1 MAFMD
6 SLQHTN
12 YELMAQNMLKMGMT
26 AVQIDTKVL
35 AADLERLFSGVLMAD
50 PQELLT
56 SNPADLNDIM
66 MDMVAVGER
75 HGIRFPRDFA
85 LLFKQMLYFDRF
97 MRILAPYTDI
107 YADQRLQ
114 MIQDI
119 DPNLLLKH

>member
-1 MAFMD
+1 MA
-6 SLQHTN
+6 
-12 YELMAQNMLKMGMT
+12 ENMLKMGMT
-26 AVQIDTKVL
+26 AVKIDTQVL
-35 AADLERLFSGVLMAD
+35 ATDLERLFSGVLLAD
-50 PQELLT
+50 PQELLS

-114 MIQDI
+114 MVQTM
-119 DPNLLLKH
+119 DPNVLLKN

>member
-6 SLQHTN
+6 ALQNTN
-12 YELMAQNMLKMGMT
+12 YDLMAENMLKMGMT
-26 AVQIDTKVL
+26 AVAIDTKVL
-35 AADLERLFSGVLMAD
+35 AADLERLFSGVIMAD
-50 PQELLT
+50 PQELLS
-56 SNPADLNDIM
+56 SNPSDLNDVM

-114 MIQDI
+114 MIQTI

>member
-1 MAFMD
+1 FMD

-56 SNPADLNDIM
+56 SNPADLNDIL
-66 MDMVAVGER
+66 MDMLVVGER
-75 HGIRFPRDFA
+75 HCILFLRDFA

>member
-1 MAFMD
+1 
-6 SLQHTN
+6 
-12 YELMAQNMLKMGMT
+12 QNMLKMGMT

-50 PQELLT
+50 PQELLA
-56 SNPADLNDIM
+56 SNAADLNDVM

-75 HGIRFPRDFA
+75 AGIRFPRDFA
-85 LLFKQMLYFDRF
+85 VLFKQMLYFERF